1 MSKTTK
7 EIMSYIKQFVAL
19 SKGDDAEALAIKV
32 QRSGR
37 AALQARLHN
46 EEGNL
51 FQLEEALERAEEN
64 LVMARMNNL
73 SPVNDRND
81 YVSTLIHARNT
92 VTEAQ
97 EALEAKKL
105 LIEVL
110 REEIALLDK

>member
-1 MSKTTK
+1 MSKTK
-7 EIMSYIKQFVAL
+7 EMMSYIKQFIAM

-32 QRSGR
+32 QRSGSS
-37 AALQARLHN
+37 ALNARLHN

-73 SPVNDRND
+73 APINDRND
-81 YVSTLIHARNT
+81 YVSTIIHARNR

-97 EALEAKKL
+97 DALEAKKL
-105 LIEVL
+105 LISVL